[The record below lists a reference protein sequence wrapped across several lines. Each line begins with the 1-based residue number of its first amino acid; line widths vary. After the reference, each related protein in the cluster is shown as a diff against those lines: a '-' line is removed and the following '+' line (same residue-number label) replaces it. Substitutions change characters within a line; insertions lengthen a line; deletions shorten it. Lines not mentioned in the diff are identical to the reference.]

1 MGKTKPRRKYGGER
15 LQPTGLVSEA
25 AMDGD
30 DCVLPNGT
38 SIVSLIEQVSTRI
51 IPMFFLLP
59 SYLGK
64 FVMYPDCLNYA

>member
-51 IPMFFLLP
+51 IPIFFFYCFHILTNL
-59 SYLGK
+59 
-64 FVMYPDCLNYA
+64 